1 MKKITKDQINQLFA
15 FTKKHLVEHYDIQV
29 ELVDHLAN
37 AIEEQW
43 KENPNIL
50 FEDALHK
57 EYKNFG
63 VFGFSG
69 LVEQKESALKKY
81 YIKRLKK
88 ELLAFISVPK
98 VIITLCLTFLFYTLF
113 QATAS
118 LNLQLFSVII
128 WSLFGYTVF
137 DAIFQIVKNKTQKKW
152 LIQSVA
158 TYFYSLPLLLFC
170 NFNLLFRLELP
181 ATATPL
187 KTFCM
192 SLLLT
197 FLLVFIY
204 SMKKIIQP
212 AIREEIQKTQNR
224 YLQV

>member
-1 MKKITKDQINQLFA
+1 MKRINKDQINQLFA
-15 FTKKHLVEHYDIQV
+15 FTKKHLVEHYDIQA

-43 KENPNIL
+43 KENPDIL
-50 FEDALHK
+50 FEDALNK

-69 LVEQKESALKKY
+69 LVEQKEGALRKY
-81 YIKRLKK
+81 YLIRLKN

-98 VIITLCLTFLFYTLF
+98 VVITLCLTLFFYTLF
-113 QATAS
+113 QLTALRS
-118 LNLQLFSVII
+118 IQLFPAII
-128 WSLFGYTVF
+128 WGLFGYTAF
-137 DAIFQIVKNKTQKKW
+137 DAIFQIIKNKTQKKW

-158 TYFYSLPLLLFC
+158 TYFYSLPLLIFC
-170 NFNLLFRLELP
+170 NFNFLFRLELT
-181 ATATPL
+181 ATATSL
-187 KTFCM
+187 KIFCM

-212 AIREEIQKTQNR
+212 AIRKEIQKTQKR